1 MNRYL
6 RHYIRNRKI
15 VINNSRHNIRI
26 YEIEYLDENDL
37 SVHSLIFNNE
47 PKHIK
52 DIYQKLPNKF
62 INYLNDYRTNIIS
75 NNDNKVAQV
84 YYLVLND
91 DNLFKQLNH
100 DAFVNLFMS
109 ENGQRSTLTMMLKK
123 ITETPHLM
131 GIYNSRFFS
140 TIMGVIQQDID
151 DNRYNDDFQINRD
164 VKNFFKKYI
173 SLHES
178 DIMEGPEILRLRTEY
193 FKKYLTQ

>member
-15 VINNSRHNIRI
+15 TINNSGRNNIRI
-26 YEIEYLDENDL
+26 YEIEYLDEDDL
-37 SVHSLIFNNE
+37 RIHSLIFNNE

-193 FKKYLTQ
+193 FKKYLT

>member
-1 MNRYL
+1 MNKYL
-6 RHYIRNRKI
+6 KTYIRNRKI
-15 VINNSRHNIRI
+15 FINDVKHNERI

-37 SVHSLIFNNE
+37 RIHSLIFNNE
-47 PKHIK
+47 PKDIK
-52 DIYQKLPNKF
+52 YIYEKLPNKF
-62 INYLNDYRTNIIS
+62 VNYLNDYNTNIIS
-75 NNDNKVAQV
+75 NNDNKVAQI
-84 YYLVLND
+84 YYLVLNND
-91 DNLFKQLNH
+91 DLFKQLNH
-100 DAFVNLFMS
+100 NGFTNLFMS

-123 ITETPHLM
+123 ITETRHLM

-151 DNRYNDDFQINRD
+151 DNRYNDDFQINQD

-193 FKKYLTQ
+193 FKKYLT